1 MRALPTRLAIV
12 ALLALFAAC
21 GSGLSVTGIQL
32 GRSINADGTVANHT
46 TVFKPDDSVYVS
58 VGTSGVGSA
67 TLSVKWMYRG
77 HLLGE
82 PTKKVSYRDEA
93 TTEFHLQS
101 ATGFPVGEYTVEV
114 FLNGQSVGTRT
125 FRVESH

>member
-1 MRALPTRLAIV
+1 MRTLPTRLAIV
-12 ALLALFAAC
+12 VLMALFAAC

-58 VGTSGVGSA
+58 IATSGVGSA
-67 TLSVKWMYRG
+67 TLSVKWMYQR

-93 TTEFHLQS
+93 ATEFHLQS

-114 FLNGQSVGTRT
+114 FLNGQSAGTRT